1 MKEELSSILKR
12 ASTEEIEG
20 LANLLKCDPNIES
33 IFLNLQS
40 YAGSNIKKL
49 GNSLTYKGI
58 VCKVAG
64 KLKIDYL
71 PDQTSQEIEIK
82 INQKIFETMWNK
94 MSDEEKNEMKAK
106 LEEMAKKYDK
116 SGVMSSSALVGALI
130 AGNLSGF
137 GVYLLASTSLG
148 ALTGVL
154 GVTLPFA
161 VYTTISS
168 AISVILG
175 PVGWIGTGLFVIW
188 KLTGPNYKKL
198 IPAIVYISNLRSKQE
213 LNL

>member
-1 MKEELSSILKR
+1 MTELLKILEKSNNEEIVGLADILKC
-12 ASTEEIEG
+12 EPYV
-20 LANLLKCDPNIES
+20 DS
-33 IFLNLQS
+33 IFLSLQS

-49 GNSLTYKGI
+49 GNSLTYKDI

-94 MSDEEKNEMKAK
+94 MSDEERNEMKTK

-116 SGVMSSSALVGALI
+116 SGIMSSSALVGALI
-130 AGNLSGF
+130 AGKLSGF

-154 GVTLPFA
+154 GVTLPFV

-198 IPAIVYISNLRSKQE
+198 VPAIVYISILRSKQE
-213 LNL
+213 LNF